1 MRFSTYRPASLHQL
15 SAVLDGAGWPVAFTH
30 RIIAPSISGQKGQPV
45 PGGVDPDLPDEAAFG
60 YALENVSIESV
71 IAETAVPLGWMRSVY
86 ALQAGFA
93 SESFIDELAA
103 AAGKDPLEYRLH
115 MLAQDKDRD
124 IQYFTTTWHT
134 ARMRAVLQLAADKA
148 GWGKPLP
155 AGRYRGIACFGCFS
169 SYMAE
174 VAEVSMENAVP
185 RVHRVVAAVDCGQ
198 VVNPSIMEQQIQGGI
213 VYALSNALRA
223 KITIEKGRVVQGNF
237 DDYAPLRMEETPVVE
252 VYAVPSAEAPTGIG
266 EPSVPPLAPAVCNAI
281 YAATKKRIRELP
293 ILS

>member
-1 MRFSTYRPASLHQL
+1 
-15 SAVLDGAGWPVAFTH
+15 
-30 RIIAPSISGQKGQPV
+30 
-45 PGGVDPDLPDEAAFG
+45 
-60 YALENVSIESV
+60 
-71 IAETAVPLGWMRSVY
+71 
-86 ALQAGFA
+86 
-93 SESFIDELAA
+93 
-103 AAGKDPLEYRLH
+103 
-115 MLAQDKDRD
+115 
-124 IQYFTTTWHT
+124 
-134 ARMRAVLQLAADKA
+134 
-148 GWGKPLP
+148 LP

-174 VAEVSMENAVP
+174 VAEISMENDVP

-237 DDYAPLRMEETPVVE
+237 DDYSPVRMKETPMVE
-252 VYAVPSAEAPTGIG
+252 VYALPSTEAPTGIG